1 MQTLVVSC
9 GVTLIVHFKGWLHH
23 DAIRYEIDALHFPRG
38 LKQLAYLLF
47 SRCVREI
54 LDNKTSDP
62 IACDVMRVGK
72 ILRNL
77 KCHKTH
83 RLGAYRGDSA
93 IPGNPTGARA
103 ALGRRP
109 ARISW
114 EGGCLCLGMGCP
126 HDQVAGERLPL
137 WQARVLAFLTYA
149 CTPRRQGMTDK
160 AQPPTAM
167 ATTGTRHRVR
177 SLERDYVRSGEP

>member
-1 MQTLVVSC
+1 MTQS
-9 GVTLIVHFKGWLHH
+9 
-23 DAIRYEIDALHFPRG
+23 
-38 LKQLAYLLF
+38 
-47 SRCVREI
+47 
-54 LDNKTSDP
+54 
-62 IACDVMRVGK
+62 VMRLMHSTSPEGSNSWRTSSLVIVYVRFSITK
-72 ILRNL
+72 RVTPLRVMSCALAKSCASSNVTKRTAL
-77 KCHKTH
+77 ECIVVTAPS
-83 RLGAYRGDSA
+83 LA
-93 IPGNPTGARA
+93 IQRVPGS

-149 CTPRRQGMTDK
+149 CTPRRQGRTDK

-177 SLERDYVRSGEP
+177 SLERDYVRSGEL